1 MVLGAPTVIYDESA
15 RIVPAHWRVDP
26 YCLAVRWKMLEGL
39 PDHEVRRVIA
49 SARRRR
55 FARHEVLFH
64 EGDPATTLH
73 LVDKGRIAVRVTTP
87 QGDVATVDLALQGDV
102 VGELALLGPA
112 RRRRAT
118 AIAMEPTETLSIDE
132 ATFSGLRRDD
142 PAVSDFLL
150 QLLAARVHRLT
161 DRLLE
166 ALYLPADVRL
176 WRRILELSEVYGDVL
191 PLTQEDLAG
200 LAGTTR
206 ATVNR
211 ALRREEKLGT
221 IALSRGRVSVVDRAG
236 LLRRSS

>member
-1 MVLGAPTVIYDESA
+1 MLDG
-15 RIVPAHWRVDP
+15 
-26 YCLAVRWKMLEGL
+26 LAE
-39 PDHEVRRVIA
+39 DEVRRVIA
-49 SARRRR
+49 SAHRRR

-87 QGDVATVDLALQGDV
+87 QGDVATVDLVLPGGV
-102 VGELALLGPA
+102 VGELALLAPG
-112 RRRRAT
+112 RRRGAT
-118 AIAMEPTETLSIDE
+118 AVAMERTETLSIDE
-132 ATFSGLRRDD
+132 TTFSALRRAD
-142 PAVSDFLL
+142 PTVTDFLV
-150 QLLAARVHRLT
+150 QLLAARVDRLT
-161 DRLLE
+161 ERLLE

-176 WRRILELSEVYGDVL
+176 WRRIVELSEVYGDVV

-221 IALSRGRVSVVDRAG
+221 IALGRGRVSVVDRAG
-236 LLRRSS
+236 LLRRSSS

>member
-1 MVLGAPTVIYDESA
+1 VQ
-15 RIVPAHWRVDP
+15 
-26 YCLAVRWKMLEGL
+26 WKILEGL
-39 PDHEVRRVIA
+39 PDDEVRRVIA

-55 FARHEVLFH
+55 FARQEVLFH

-73 LVDKGRIAVRVTTP
+73 LVAKGRIAIRVTTP
-87 QGDVATVDLALQGDV
+87 QGDVATVDLVLAGDV
-102 VGELALLGPA
+102 VGELALLSPG
-112 RRRRAT
+112 RRRGAT
-118 AIAMEPTETLSIDE
+118 AVAMEPTETLSIDE
-132 ATFSGLRRDD
+132 TTFSTLRRDD
-142 PAVSDFLL
+142 PAVSDFLV

-166 ALYLPADVRL
+166 ALYLPAEIRL
-176 WRRILELSEVYGDVL
+176 WRRILELSEVYGDVV

-236 LLRRSS
+236 LVRRSR

>member
-1 MVLGAPTVIYDESA
+1 
-15 RIVPAHWRVDP
+15 
-26 YCLAVRWKMLEGL
+26 MLEGL
-39 PDHEVRRVIA
+39 PDTDVRRVIA

-55 FARHEVLFH
+55 FARGEVLFH

-73 LVDKGRIAVRVTTP
+73 LVATGRIAVRVTTP
-87 QGDVATVDLALQGDV
+87 RGEVATVDLVLAGDV
-102 VGELALLGPA
+102 VGELALLSPGG
-112 RRRRAT
+112 RRRAS
-118 AIAMEPTETLSIDE
+118 AIAMEPTATLSIDE
-132 ATFSGLRRDD
+132 TTFSALRRDD
-142 PAVSDFLL
+142 PVISEFLV

-166 ALYLPADVRL
+166 ALYLPADTRL
-176 WRRILELSEVYGDVL
+176 LRRVLELSEVYGSVL

-221 IALSRGRVSVVDRAG
+221 IELGRGRVSVVDRAG
-236 LLRRSS
+236 LGQRSR